1 MSKKRS
7 KKQKEDAHVDESWL
21 LPYADLL
28 TLLLA
33 LFIVLFAISS
43 VDAQKFQALSKA
55 FNATFEGGTGV
66 LEFQTPPTPKEENLP
81 AEDPTEKNVARDS
94 GMDPSEKEGE
104 KPLTEEQ
111 KQKIAHDADQQELLT
126 VQQKVNAYMEENG
139 IEDKL
144 QTSLTDEGLLIS
156 IRDNV
161 FFASGRADVR
171 PEDIRLAKEISNLL
185 VMDPPRNII
194 ISGHTDNVPIRNA
207 GFQSNWELSVMRAIN
222 FMKVI
227 LENNRLN
234 PSMFSAKGF
243 GEFKPV
249 ASNDTEEGK
258 KKNRRVEILITPRTT
273 TAENE

>member
-1 MSKKRS
+1 
-7 KKQKEDAHVDESWL
+7 
-21 LPYADLL
+21 
-28 TLLLA
+28 
-33 LFIVLFAISS
+33 
-43 VDAQKFQALSKA
+43 
-55 FNATFEGGTGV
+55 
-66 LEFQTPPTPKEENLP
+66 
-81 AEDPTEKNVARDS
+81 
-94 GMDPSEKEGE
+94 
-104 KPLTEEQ
+104 
-111 KQKIAHDADQQELLT
+111 
-126 VQQKVNAYMEENG
+126 
-139 IEDKL
+139 
-144 QTSLTDEGLLIS
+144 
-156 IRDNV
+156 
-161 FFASGRADVR
+161 
-171 PEDIRLAKEISNLL
+171 
-185 VMDPPRNII
+185 MDPPRSII